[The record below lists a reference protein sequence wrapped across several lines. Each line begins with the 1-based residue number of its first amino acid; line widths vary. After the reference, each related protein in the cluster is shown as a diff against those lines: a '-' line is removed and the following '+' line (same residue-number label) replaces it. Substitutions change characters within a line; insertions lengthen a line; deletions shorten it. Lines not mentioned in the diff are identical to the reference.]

1 MPILNLPEPTNWPKD
16 GARLGRVTVVIGVF
30 IGLGVFFGVRNVLR
44 DDYLSA
50 LVILFLQV
58 PFLLALIAIHRVAG
72 GRTTLRATTD
82 STGLTL
88 RADRTFSTLMLS
100 AFAVMVPLG
109 LIVVVFTLTGQL
121 HMFTSTGGK
130 MVSVA
135 LAAAVT
141 VTAAVG
147 LISVWR
153 RGSVGYVKLAPA
165 GMEVADMF
173 RTTSVAWKDV
183 VTVDDR
189 AESKKTRK
197 AVVIKQSGR
206 TESVIDGADFYV
218 PNGAGLY
225 WAVRHY
231 WRHPEDRVELEDGRA
246 LQRLSEGRLDVS

>member
-1 MPILNLPEPTNWPKD
+1 M
-16 GARLGRVTVVIGVF
+16 
-30 IGLGVFFGVRNVLR
+30 
-44 DDYLSA
+44 
-50 LVILFLQV
+50 
-58 PFLLALIAIHRVAG
+58 
-72 GRTTLRATTD
+72 
-82 STGLTL
+82 TL
-88 RADRTFSTLMLS
+88 RADRTCTTLVLL

-109 LIVVVFTLTGQL
+109 LIVVVFTLKGQL
-121 HMFTSTGGK
+121 HMFTSAGGK
-130 MVSVA
+130 IVSVA

-153 RGSVGYVKLAPA
+153 RGGVGYVKLAPA
-165 GMEVADMF
+165 GIDVADMF

-183 VTVDDR
+183 VTVDDH
-189 AESKKTRK
+189 AESKRTRK
-197 AVVIKQSGR
+197 AVVIKYSGG

-246 LQRLSEGRLDVS
+246 LQRLSEGRLDVG